1 MALNHHDSNLVHK
14 VITSFNKAVDQ
25 PYLKQ
30 FLGRPEV
37 SDSYIS
43 SLLFL
48 FGDTDLREEDIHDA
62 VLTTLLVQT
71 ALDTHERINRHG
83 LGSERVR
90 TERQLTV
97 LAGDYYSAL
106 YYFILSRCKNSKLLH
121 ALSLGIQNVNEAKM
135 SIYHSRDDGEGL
147 GYRDLQT
154 AYTGIAEA
162 LAKSYDLFDRS
173 GAVTDFLLLRALLN
187 EKKKY
192 SQNQMSIASKYI
204 ESSTDIRKQG
214 ISVEAGFEELIDDI
228 LEQFSKGDAQYG
240 NFQTQYPVFLNE
252 IHEQRKYCNTYAVEE
267 G

>member
-30 FLGRPEV
+30 FLGNPEV

-48 FGDTDLREEDIHDA
+48 FGETDFQEEDIHDA

-83 LGSERVR
+83 LGRERIR

-106 YYFILSRCKNSKLLH
+106 YYFILSRCNNSKLLH

-135 SIYHSRDDGEGL
+135 SIYQSKDTGDSL
-147 GYRDLQT
+147 DYRDLQT

-162 LAKSYDLFDRS
+162 LAESYELVER
-173 GAVTDFLLLRALLN
+173 TDTVKDYLLLRALLE

-192 SQNQMSIASKYI
+192 SHNQISIASRYI
-204 ESSTDIRKQG
+204 ERSNGKQG
-214 ISVEAGFEELIDDI
+214 MSVEAGFDKLIDGI
-228 LEQFSKGDAQYG
+228 LDLFIKGDAEYG
-240 NFQTQYPVFLNE
+240 TFQTHYPAYLNE
-252 IHEQRKYCNTYAVEE
+252 IHEKRKYCNTYAMEE